1 METTFKVGD
10 KVLIKGGS
18 DVFTITDISASRVH
32 ISNGMSWL
40 LVIASDLTSIPE
52 YPVDWQAGVSFVGP
66 YKLPNS
72 ATISGKTYP
81 IPDEKLDQVKKLV
94 EPGLPKWDEIPSEI
108 ASNIPYYLKIAANFV
123 NEGWK
128 PDWENANQVK
138 YYLIFCDGKFRPH
151 WANEVSQGVPTFK
164 SRESALRAVE
174 IFRFN
179 GDYDRLVKFYQQ

>member
-1 METTFKVGD
+1 MKHSCCGLEMRPCGGELGSNPLSFFTCDECGKTIEIKYDKLMRKTFKVGD

-108 ASNIPYYLKIAANFV
+108 ASNIPYYLKIAANF
-123 NEGWK
+123 
-128 PDWENANQVK
+128 AR
-138 YYLIFCDGKFRPH
+138 I
-151 WANEVSQGVPTFK
+151 
-164 SRESALRAVE
+164 
-174 IFRFN
+174 
-179 GDYDRLVKFYQQ
+179 